1 MATLESLPADAD
13 TEDVSSA
20 LVRDGGAIITG
31 IADSYPEA
39 LRRLMGYQTHGP
51 YLGVFPD
58 DPDGHWND
66 A

>member
-1 MATLESLPADAD
+1 MRQEENQYLAVPRE
-13 TEDVSSA
+13 V
-20 LVRDGGAIITG
+20 
-31 IADSYPEA
+31 ADSYPEA